1 MRLAVTLW
9 LLMACMLPAIAD
21 GKTAYPFL
29 VVTQRSSV
37 GHQVVARN
45 SGPAP
50 VSVRLT
56 LVNAENVSIQRT
68 LPVYAVVQANSELLL
83 LDIRPSNPGRTHRFT
98 TQSTYKLGSIVA
110 VPDPRA
116 VYRLPYEN
124 GSSFFISQAAG
135 GPIST
140 HDGED
145 SRYAVDFTMPV
156 NTPVVV
162 AREGVV
168 IASESSHRRG
178 GRNPALMSM
187 ANYVSILHADQTI
200 ATYAHLAPGGVRVR
214 PGERVLAGTPI
225 GYSGAT
231 GYTSG
236 PHLHFV
242 VQKLVRQNEGFAAI
256 SLPLRFYVGDPPYVF
271 EPRYQQW
278 LTADYSSPGK
288 APLQVNDRRLR

>member
-9 LLMACMLPAIAD
+9 LLLACTLPAIAD
-21 GKTAYPFL
+21 GKTAYPFS
-29 VVTQRSSV
+29 VVTQRSSL
-37 GHQVVARN
+37 GHEIVARN

-56 LVNAENVSIQRT
+56 LANAENVSIQRA
-68 LPVYAVVQANSELLL
+68 LPVYAVVQANSELQLL
-83 LDIRPSNPGRTHRFT
+83 QIHPSNPGRTHRFS
-98 TQSTYKLGSIVA
+98 TQSTYKIGSIVA

-116 VYRLPYEN
+116 VYRLPFEN
-124 GSSFFISQAAG
+124 GNSFFISQAAG
-135 GPIST
+135 GPITT

-145 SRYAVDFTMPV
+145 SRYAVDFTMPE
-156 NTPVVV
+156 NTPVVA

-168 IASESSHRRG
+168 IASESSHRHG

-187 ANYVSILHADQTI
+187 ANFVSIVHSDQTV
-200 ATYAHLAPGGVRVR
+200 ATYAHLAPGGVLVR
-214 PGERVLAGTPI
+214 PGERVLAGTTI
-225 GYSGAT
+225 GYSGTT

-242 VQKLVRQNEGFAAI
+242 VQRLVRQNQGFAAV

-278 LTADYSSPGK
+278 LTADYSTPGK
-288 APLQVNDRRLR
+288 APARVNEMRLR

>member
-9 LLMACMLPAIAD
+9 LLMTCTLPAVAG
-21 GKTAYPFL
+21 GKAAYPFV
-29 VVTQRSSV
+29 VVTQRSGA
-37 GHQVVARN
+37 GHLVVARN

-56 LVNAENVSIQRT
+56 LANAENVSIQRA
-68 LPVYAVVQANSELLL
+68 LPVYAVVPANSELLL
-83 LDIRPSNPGRTHRFT
+83 LQILPSTPGRNHRFA
-98 TQSTYKLGSIVA
+98 TQSTYKLGSILA
-110 VPDPRA
+110 DPDPSA
-116 VYRLPYEN
+116 VYRLPYDN
-124 GSSFFISQAAG
+124 GSSFFISQAAS
-135 GPIST
+135 GPITT
-140 HDGED
+140 HVGED

-156 NTPVVV
+156 NTPVVA
-162 AREGVV
+162 ARAGVV
-168 IASESSHRRG
+168 IASESSHRLGSRD
-178 GRNPALMSM
+178 PALLSM
-187 ANYVSILHADQTI
+187 ANFVSILHADQTI

-214 PGERVLAGTPI
+214 PGERVLAGTTI
-225 GYSGAT
+225 GYSGST

-242 VQKLVRQNEGFAAI
+242 VQKLVRQNDGFAAV

-288 APLQVNDRRLR
+288 APKQVNDRRLR

>member
-1 MRLAVTLW
+1 MRLTLTLW
-9 LLMACMLPAIAD
+9 LLLACMLPAVAG
-21 GKTAYPFL
+21 GKTAYPFS
-29 VVTQRSSV
+29 VVTQRSGA

-56 LVNAENVSIQRT
+56 LTNAENVSIQRA
-68 LPVYAVVQANSELLL
+68 LPVYAVVQPNSELLL
-83 LDIRPSNPGRTHRFT
+83 LQINPLTPGRNHRFA

-124 GSSFFISQAAG
+124 GRSFLISQAAG
-135 GPIST
+135 GPITT

-145 SRYAVDFTMPV
+145 SRYAFDFTMPE
-156 NTPVVV
+156 NTPVVA

-168 IASESSHRRG
+168 IASESAHRLG

-187 ANYVSILHADQTI
+187 ANFVSILHADQTV

-214 PGERVLAGTPI
+214 PGERVLAGTTI

-242 VQKLVRQNEGFAAI
+242 VQKLVRQNEGFAAV

-271 EPRYQQW
+271 EPGYQQW

-288 APLQVNDRRLR
+288 APMQVNDRRFR

>member
-9 LLMACMLPAIAD
+9 LLFACTLPALAG
-21 GKTAYPFL
+21 GKAAYPFS
-29 VVTQRSSV
+29 VIAERSST

-56 LVNAENVSIQRT
+56 LTNAENVSVQRS

-83 LDIRPSNPGRTHRFT
+83 LQVRPSNPGRNLRFAT
-98 TQSTYKLGSIVA
+98 RSTFKIGSIVA
-110 VPDPRA
+110 IPDPGA
-116 VYRLPYEN
+116 VYRLPYEDAR
-124 GSSFFISQAAG
+124 SFFISQAAG
-135 GPIST
+135 GPITT

-145 SRYAVDFTMPV
+145 SRYAFDFTMPE
-156 NTPVVV
+156 NTPVVA
-162 AREGVV
+162 ARAGVV
-168 IASESSHRRG
+168 IASESSYRLG

-187 ANYVSILHADQTI
+187 ANFVSILQDDQTV
-200 ATYAHLAPGGVRVR
+200 ATYAHLAPGGVIVR

-225 GYSGAT
+225 GYSGST

-242 VQKLVRQNEGFAAI
+242 VQKLVRKNEGFAAV
-256 SLPLRFYVGDPPYVF
+256 SLPLRFFVGDPPYVF

-278 LTADYSSPGK
+278 LTADYSTPGK
-288 APLQVNDRRLR
+288 APMQANDRR

>member
-1 MRLAVTLW
+1 MRWAVHLW
-9 LLMACMLPAIAD
+9 LLMACMLPAIAA
-21 GKTAYPFL
+21 GKTAYPFAL
-29 VVTQRSSV
+29 VTQRSGA

-56 LVNAENVSIQRT
+56 LANAENVSIQRA
-68 LPVYAVVQANSELLL
+68 LPVYAVVQAYSELLL
-83 LDIRPSNPGRTHRFT
+83 LQIHPMTPGRNHRFAT
-98 TQSTYKLGSIVA
+98 KSTYKLGNILA

-124 GSSFFISQAAG
+124 GRSFFISQAAG
-135 GPIST
+135 GPMTT
-140 HDGED
+140 HDEED

-156 NTPVVV
+156 NTPVVA
-162 AREGVV
+162 AREGLV
-168 IASESSHRRG
+168 IASESSHRLG
-178 GRNPALMSM
+178 GRNPALMSL
-187 ANYVSILHADQTI
+187 ANFVSILHADQTV

-214 PGERVLAGTPI
+214 TGERVLAGTPI

-242 VQKLVRQNEGFAAI
+242 VQKLVRQNEGFAAV

-278 LTADYSSPGK
+278 LTADYSTPGK
-288 APLQVNDRRLR
+288 APARVNDRRLR